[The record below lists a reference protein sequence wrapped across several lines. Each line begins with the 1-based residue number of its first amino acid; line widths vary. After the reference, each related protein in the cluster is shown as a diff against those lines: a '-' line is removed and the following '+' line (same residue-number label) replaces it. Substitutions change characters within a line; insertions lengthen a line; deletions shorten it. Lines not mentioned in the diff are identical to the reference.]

1 MKCTLCFGILKLVVL
16 LFTSFSLIL
25 TGGTPTIADVFRLYC
40 SLVAGLTVSDLCVRN
55 DISSMAV
62 NER

>member
-1 MKCTLCFGILKLVVL
+1 MCMAGKAKPV
-16 LFTSFSLIL
+16 
-25 TGGTPTIADVFRLYC
+25 IADVFRLYC

-55 DISSMAV
+55 EMASMNV

>member
-1 MKCTLCFGILKLVVL
+1 MYHGVHVNYKTLVY
-16 LFTSFSLIL
+16 
-25 TGGTPTIADVFRLYC
+25 TGNTVPDVADVFRLYC

-55 DISSMAV
+55 DVPAMNV